1 MKSTCL
7 LFTSN
12 PMYFFLLFLLFLGI
26 FQEKIKKVLNFFE
39 FFQLFSAFLCF
50 SEKIYFIKFS
60 TFLSRFPSILKSRE
74 DYFCCT
80 FPLLLLKSKKKQE
93 KARKSTIKHNKVKCR
108 FS

>member
-12 PMYFFLLFLLFLGI
+12 PMYFSLLFLLFLGI
-26 FQEKIKKVLNFFE
+26 FQEKIKKLLNFFD
-39 FFQLFSAFLCF
+39 FFSAFLCL
-50 SEKIYFIKFS
+50 SEKIYFIKCS
-60 TFLSRFPSILKSRE
+60 TFLARFPSILKSRE

-80 FPLLLLKSKKKQE
+80 FPLLLLKSMKKKE
-93 KARKSTIKHNKVKCR
+93 KARKRMIKHDKVKCR

>member
-12 PMYFFLLFLLFLGI
+12 PMYFFLTFPTFFRDFSGEN
-26 FQEKIKKVLNFFE
+26 QKSFE
-39 FFQLFSAFLCF
+39 FFRIFSAFLCL
-50 SEKIYFIKFS
+50 SEKIYFIKCS
-60 TFLSRFPSILKSRE
+60 TFLARFPSILKSRE

-93 KARKSTIKHNKVKCR
+93 KARKSMIKHNKVKCR